1 LPRPLRVE
9 LTGGVYHVVAR
20 GNERKA
26 IFRDREDR
34 SAYLARLAECS
45 MRFQFRVL
53 AYCLMSNH
61 VHIALERGPIALS
74 RIMLA
79 LQSFYVQR
87 FNRRHRRV
95 GHLFQ
100 GRYKSLLVQDE
111 RYLLALVRYIHMN
124 PVAAGVVSRPD
135 AFGWSSDLH
144 YRAGVGPA
152 WLDVGRLLDSFSRR
166 RREAVAVYRRLMAE
180 RDSQTYEDVPD
191 FLRAIKGEQKFAN
204 WALHAAGDSRRVS
217 SGSTPEQIAHAI
229 AAAEN
234 LSVERLRA
242 PGKGFR
248 ESRARLIA
256 AYLGKRDYGQSTA
269 AMARCLAREESTF
282 NRGVR
287 RLEETMAKDPA
298 VRARVEELAASLR
311 HRNTG
316 IHD

>member
-1 LPRPLRVE
+1 
-9 LTGGVYHVVAR
+9 
-20 GNERKA
+20 
-26 IFRDREDR
+26 
-34 SAYLARLAECS
+34 